1 MIKQWG
7 DMIDNLKI
15 IHKKVKNISIK
26 IKPTLEVILTVPFKT
41 PPEYINKVLEKRKS
55 WILKHLEKFKISNP
69 YLQNKLYND
78 NTFIYLGKQY
88 DLEVLISDNNH
99 VELAENCFY
108 IYLTDVTNVDTKLQ
122 LIDNWYKKQAKHY
135 FKQVIEKYIRIVN
148 KPINHISIKRMKTRW
163 GSCNTKKG
171 YINLNIELMKKS
183 PDAIEYVILHELT
196 HLIHAN
202 HSKDFYNYIASYM
215 PDWKIRQSKL
225 GIID

>member
-1 MIKQWG
+1 
-7 DMIDNLKI
+7 MIDNLKI
-15 IHKKVKNISIK
+15 VHKKVKNISIK

-41 PPEYINKVLEKRKS
+41 PQNYINQILEQRQA
-55 WILKHLEKFKISNP
+55 WIVKHLQLIQARNQKI
-69 YLQNKLYND
+69 QNKCPD
-78 NTFIYLGKQY
+78 DKFIYLGQQY
-88 DLEVLISDNNH
+88 NLKILV
-99 VELAENCFY
+99 AENEY
-108 IYLTDVTNVDTKLQ
+108 IE
-122 LIDNWYKKQAKHY
+122 LIDNCLYVYVININDTSKKLLLIDKWYKQQAKHY
-135 FKQVIEKYIRIVN
+135 FKQVIDKYIHIVN

-163 GSCNTKKG
+163 GSCNPKKG

-202 HSKDFYNYIASYM
+202 HSTNFYNYIATHM